1 MGSRAHKAANA
12 AEIDRLAL
20 AVAKEPG
27 SKAFIPL
34 AEEYGKAGMWD
45 QAVVVLEDG
54 LKASPHFIT
63 AMVALGRVYE
73 QLKQPA
79 KALTILEEAV
89 KLSPENFRAHRIL
102 AKIYAAEGVQ
112 EAGLR
117 SCNVILAAN
126 PQDTEALSL
135 RATLESLAVKTP
147 TEPPQP
153 QPVIE
158 SIQPATE
165 SVAKVENTEA
175 LQPQPAIESV
185 HAAFESATTVK
196 KAEASQAQPFNEF
209 IQSAS
214 ESVATVEKAE
224 ALQAATVGKGDAS
237 VVVTDCAEISPE
249 QKSPVVIQL
258 EQWLI
263 SIRERRRDQT
273 ASTNQHS

>member
-1 MGSRAHKAANA
+1 MGSGAHKAANA

-20 AVAKEPG
+20 AVAMEPG

-45 QAVVVLEDG
+45 QAAVVLEDG

-79 KALTILEEAV
+79 KAITILEEAV

-135 RATLESLAVKTP
+135 LATLESLDVKTP

-153 QPVIE
+153 VIE
-158 SIQPATE
+158 SMQSVSE
-165 SVAKVENTEA
+165 SVATG
-175 LQPQPAIESV
+175 
-185 HAAFESATTVK
+185 K
-196 KAEASQAQPFNEF
+196 KAEASQAPPTIEFVQPV
-209 IQSAS
+209 S
-214 ESVATVEKAE
+214 ESVTRVERAE
-224 ALQAATVGKGDAS
+224 APQSTAVVQEDAS
-237 VVVTDCAEISPE
+237 VVVTDCAGISPE
-249 QKSPVVIQL
+249 QKSAVVIQL

-273 ASTNQHS
+273 TSTNQHS